1 MPSTSL
7 FSRTAEYAP
16 FVLRVAL
23 AAVVIWFG
31 AQQLMEPDAWVS
43 WVPAWADIFGMTQ
56 GTLIFINGSFEVVA
70 GALLFAG
77 VFTRAVAFFLFV
89 HMAILVWE
97 FGATPVGVRDF
108 GLAMGLLT
116 LALDDRRKWTLS

>member
-7 FSRTAEYAP
+7 FSQTAEYAP

-23 AAVVIWFG
+23 AAVVMWFG
-31 AQQLMEPDAWVS
+31 AQQLMAPDMWVS
-43 WVPAWADIFGMTQ
+43 WVPVWTNVFGMTPE
-56 GTLIFINGSFEVVA
+56 TLVFINGSFEVVA
-70 GALLFAG
+70 GALLLAG
-77 VFTRAVAFFLFV
+77 IFTRAVAFFLFV
-89 HMAILVWE
+89 HMAVLVWE

-116 LALDDRRKWTLS
+116 LALDDRSKWALS